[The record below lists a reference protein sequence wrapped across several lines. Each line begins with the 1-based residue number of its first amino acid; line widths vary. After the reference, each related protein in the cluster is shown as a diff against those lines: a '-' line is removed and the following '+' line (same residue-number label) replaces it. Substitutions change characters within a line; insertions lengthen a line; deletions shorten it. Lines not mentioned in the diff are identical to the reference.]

1 MKTVMSWPRK
11 AEAKRESGNGTLPSR
26 FLSSRRSDLSPHI
39 LVLAGFAVG
48 LGGGLL
54 VNLTVGRTA
63 WVTGLMEN
71 VTRPIENLFLRLLF
85 ILVLPLLFSALVTS
99 IAGLRDLK
107 AFRLMGG
114 WMLAFILIATAL
126 ATTIGLATVNLFQ
139 PGDGIDPVTAETLLN
154 SAGRT
159 GGILA
164 RDTHP
169 TMLGAIVRLVPN
181 NIVSAAS
188 QDNLLGVVFFALLFG
203 IGLML
208 VRTEGS
214 KQLLLVIEGLFDVGV
229 RLIGIVIRLA
239 PIAVA
244 CFMFD
249 LTVMFGWTL
258 LAHLSAYVGIMLIAF
273 ALHVGIVFSAFVWIV
288 GGMRP
293 LVFFRAVQEAAFI
306 AFSTS
311 SSNAT
316 LPTALK
322 VAEENLGL
330 PSQVARFVL
339 GVCTVANQNGTAI
352 YAAVTILFLAQF
364 FGIHLGPTEQL
375 TVFAMCML
383 SGIGTVGVP
392 SGALPIV
399 SATLGMIGVPPEG
412 IGLVIGV
419 DRILD
424 MCRTSLN
431 VVGDLT
437 IAVAISRH
445 EGVQAMVMEKT

>member
-1 MKTVMSWPRK
+1 MFS
-11 AEAKRESGNGTLPSR
+11 TLTSNR
-26 FLSSRRSDLSPHI
+26 WSDLSSHI
-39 LVLAGFAVG
+39 SVLAGFAVG
-48 LGGGLL
+48 VGGGLI
-54 VNLTVGRTA
+54 VNLTIGRTA
-63 WVTGLMEN
+63 WVVGFMAN

-85 ILVLPLLFSALVTS
+85 VLVLPLLFSALVTS
-99 IAGLRDLK
+99 IAGLRDVK
-107 AFRLMGG
+107 AFRRMGG
-114 WMLAFILIATAL
+114 LMLGFILAASAL
-126 ATTIGLATVNLFQ
+126 ATLIGLATVNLFQ
-139 PGDGIDPVTAETLLN
+139 PGEGIDPVTAEALLN
-154 SAGRT
+154 SAGRA
-159 GGILA
+159 GDIVV

-169 TMLGAIVRLVPN
+169 TILGTIVQLVPA

-188 QDNLLGVVFFALLFG
+188 QNNLLGIIFFALLFG
-203 IGLML
+203 VGLML

-214 KQLLLVIEGLFDVGV
+214 KQLLMVIEGLFDVGV
-229 RLIGIVIRLA
+229 WLIGIVIRLA

-258 LAHLSAYVGIMLIAF
+258 LAHLSAYVGTVLLAF
-273 ALHVGIVFSAFVWIV
+273 ALHIGIVFSSFVWIV

-293 LVFFRAVQEAAFI
+293 LVFFKAVQEAAFI

-322 VAEENLGL
+322 VAQENLGV

-339 GVCTVANQNGTAI
+339 GICTVANQNGTAI

-364 FGIHLGPTEQL
+364 FGVNLGPTQQL

-383 SGIGTVGVP
+383 SGIGTVGIP
-392 SGALPIV
+392 AGALPLV
-399 SATLGMIGVPPEG
+399 SAALGIIGVPPEG

-419 DRILD
+419 DRLLD
-424 MCRTSLN
+424 MCRTNLN
-431 VVGDLT
+431 VVGDLA
-437 IAVAISRH
+437 IAVAISRQ
-445 EGVQAMVMEKT
+445 EDVRATVVENA

>member
-1 MKTVMSWPRK
+1 MGV
-11 AEAKRESGNGTLPSR
+11 
-26 FLSSRRSDLSPHI
+26 
-39 LVLAGFAVG
+39 
-48 LGGGLL
+48 GGGLI
-54 VNLTVGRTA
+54 VNLTVGHTA
-63 WVTGLMEN
+63 GVVGFMAN
-71 VTRPIENLFLRLLF
+71 VTKPIENLFLRLLF
-85 ILVLPLLFSALVTS
+85 VLVLPLLFSALVTS

-107 AFRLMGG
+107 AFRRMGG
-114 WMLAFILIATAL
+114 WMLVSILVSSAL
-126 ATTIGLATVNLFQ
+126 ATIIGLATVNLFQ
-139 PGDGIDPVTAETLLN
+139 PGEGIDPATADSLLN
-154 SAGRT
+154 SAGRA
-159 GGILA
+159 GGILGK
-164 RDTHP
+164 DTHP
-169 TMLGAIVRLVPN
+169 TMLGTVVQLVPA

-188 QDNLLGVVFFALLFG
+188 QGNLLGVVFFALLFG
-203 IGLML
+203 VGLML

-229 RLIGIVIRLA
+229 RLIGIVICLA

-258 LAHLSAYVGIMLIAF
+258 LAHLSAYVGVMLVAF
-273 ALHVGIVFSAFVWIV
+273 ALHIGIVFSSFVWIV

-293 LVFFRAVQEAAFI
+293 LVFFKAVQEAAFI

-316 LPTALK
+316 LPTTLR
-322 VAEENLGL
+322 VAEENLSL
-330 PSQVARFVL
+330 RPQVARFVL

-383 SGIGTVGVP
+383 SGIGTVGIP
-392 SGALPIV
+392 AGALPIV
-399 SATLGMIGVPPEG
+399 SAALGMIGVPPEG

-419 DRILD
+419 DRLLD

-445 EGVQAMVMEKT
+445 ESVQATIMEEI

>member
-1 MKTVMSWPRK
+1 MKTVTPWPQ
-11 AEAKRESGNGTLPSR
+11 AEAKRKIGRSIMLSL
-26 FLSSRRSDLSPHI
+26 FASSRRGSALSPHF

-54 VNLTVGRTA
+54 VNLTIGRTA
-63 WVTGLMEN
+63 WVVGFMEN

-85 ILVLPLLFSALVTS
+85 ILVLPLLFSAMVTS
-99 IAGLRDLK
+99 IAGLRDLE
-107 AFRLMGG
+107 AFRRMGG
-114 WMLAFILIATAL
+114 RMLASILVATAL
-126 ATTIGLATVNLFQ
+126 ATIIGLATVNLFQ
-139 PGDGIDPVTAETLLN
+139 PGEGIDPVTAESLLN

-159 GGILA
+159 GGVLA
-164 RDTHP
+164 QETHP
-169 TMLGAIVRLVPN
+169 TMLGTIVRLVPN

-188 QDNLLGVVFFALLFG
+188 QDNLLGVVLFALLFG
-203 IGLML
+203 VGLML

-239 PIAVA
+239 PVAVA

-258 LAHLSAYVGIMLIAF
+258 LAHLSAYVGIMLVAF
-273 ALHVGIVFSAFVWIV
+273 ALHVGIVFSSFVWIV

-293 LVFFRAVQEAAFI
+293 LVFFKAVQQATFI

-311 SSNAT
+311 SSNAS

-352 YAAVTILFLAQF
+352 YSAVTVLFLAQF

-383 SGIGTVGVP
+383 SGLGTVGVP

-419 DRILD
+419 DRLLD

-445 EGVQAMVMEKT
+445 EGAQAPIMEKV

>member
-1 MKTVMSWPRK
+1 M
-11 AEAKRESGNGTLPSR
+11 
-26 FLSSRRSDLSPHI
+26 SPHFS
-39 LVLAGFAVG
+39 VLIGLAAG

-54 VNLTVGRTA
+54 VNITTGRADWVSDFTA
-63 WVTGLMEN
+63 N

-85 ILVLPLLFSALVTS
+85 VLVLPLLFSALVTG

-107 AFRLMGG
+107 AFRRLGG
-114 WMLAFILIATAL
+114 WMLSFMFVASTL
-126 ATTIGLATVNLFQ
+126 ATLIGLATVNLFQ
-139 PGDGIDPVTAETLLN
+139 PGEGIDPATADILLN
-154 SAGRT
+154 SADKT

-164 RDTHP
+164 GNTP
-169 TMLGAIVRLVPN
+169 TMLGTVVQLVPA
-181 NIVSAAS
+181 NIISAAS
-188 QDNLLGVVFFALLFG
+188 QGNLLGVVFFALLFG
-203 IGLML
+203 VGLML

-239 PIAVA
+239 PVAVA

-249 LTVMFGWTL
+249 LTVMFGWPL
-258 LAHLSAYVGIMLIAF
+258 LAHLSAYVGVMLVAF
-273 ALHVGIVFSAFVWIV
+273 ALHVGVVFSSFVWIV
-288 GGMRP
+288 GGIRP
-293 LVFFRAVQEAAFI
+293 LIFFKAVQEAAFI
-306 AFSTS
+306 GFSTS

-322 VAEENLGL
+322 VADENLGL
-330 PSQVARFVL
+330 PSQVTRFVL
-339 GVCTVANQNGTAI
+339 GIGAVANQNGTAI
-352 YAAVTILFLAQF
+352 YEAVTILFLAQF
-364 FGIHLGPTEQL
+364 FGIQLGLTGQL
-375 TVFAMCML
+375 TVFAICVL

-392 SGALPIV
+392 AGALPVV

-419 DRILD
+419 DRLLD

-437 IAVAISRH
+437 IAVAITRYTGAR
-445 EGVQAMVMEKT
+445 EDAPENP